1 MSGALIEV
9 RDLCFHYGSRPVLN
23 RVSFEAM
30 RGESLAIVGP
40 NGAGKSTLLKCLGRL
55 LEGSPRS
62 IRLDGKPLESYRRRD
77 LARWMSYV
85 PQAEGRGAE
94 FTVYE
99 FILMGRYP
107 HLSPFSLIGARDREA
122 VDRALEWTA
131 TGAFSDRPLDSLSG
145 GERQKVL
152 IAAALAQEAR
162 ILLLDEP
169 TTFLDYKH
177 QSEIETILWKV
188 KRERGTTLVLVT
200 HDINTAAMLGDRIL
214 ALRAG
219 ETVFLGPPE
228 KAMRDEVLRAIYGKP
243 FLFATHPETGLPV
256 VVPEGV
262 AR

>member
-1 MSGALIEV
+1 MSDILLEV
-9 RDLCFHYGSRPVLN
+9 QNLSFHFGTRAVLQGVN
-23 RVSFEAM
+23 FGVR

-55 LEGSPRS
+55 LEGSSHS
-62 IRLDGKPLESYRRRD
+62 IRLEGKPLEFYRRKD

-85 PQAEGRGAE
+85 PQAEGRGAP
-94 FTVYE
+94 FTVRE

-122 VDRALEWTA
+122 VERALEWTG
-131 TGAFSDRPLDSLSG
+131 TRAFSDRPLDSLSG

-177 QSEIETILWKV
+177 QSEIESILWKV
-188 KRERGTTLVLVT
+188 KRDRGATLLLVT
-200 HDINTAAMLGDRIL
+200 HDINTASLLGDRIL

-219 ETVFLGPPE
+219 EVVFLGSPE
-228 KAMRDEVLRAIYGKP
+228 EAMQGEVLKDIFGKS

-256 VVPEGV
+256 VVPERV
-262 AR
+262 DQ

>member
-1 MSGALIEV
+1 MNDILIDV
-9 RDLCFHYGSRPVLN
+9 RNLSFHFGTRRVLN
-23 RVSFEAM
+23 GVNFEVK

-55 LEGSPRS
+55 LKGSPRS
-62 IRLDGKPLESYRRRD
+62 ICLEGKPLESYRQKD

-85 PQAEGRGAE
+85 PQAEGRGAP
-94 FTVYE
+94 FTVRE

-107 HLSPFSLIGARDREA
+107 HLSPFSLIGVRDREA
-122 VDRALEWTA
+122 ADRAMEWTG
-131 TGAFSDRPLDSLSG
+131 TRAFSNRPLDSLSG

-177 QSEIETILWKV
+177 QSEIESILWKV
-188 KRERGTTLVLVT
+188 KRDSGTTLILVT
-200 HDINTAAMLGDRIL
+200 HDINAASLLGDRIL

-219 ETVFLGPPE
+219 EAVFLGPPE
-228 KAMRDEVLRAIYGKP
+228 KAMRDEVLRTIYGKS

-256 VVPEGV
+256 VVSERV
-262 AR
+262 NR